1 MSNNIFSWSKQHPVE
16 AQLIGEWIESLNDN
30 SGQGMVDAAADVLSP
45 AHELFEWDE
54 TKAAGKYRL
63 RQAAE
68 IRSSLRIEV
77 RQSAK
82 KPTHIPAYI
91 AATDRGQYVLTIEA
105 SAEELTDAE
114 QRFLSQINSFRQK
127 WAGLKLAETV
137 IEAIDEVRRS
147 TSRRTAPKKKKRA
160 AKR

>member
-1 MSNNIFSWSKQHPVE
+1 MSNNIYSWSKQHPVE
-16 AQLIGEWIESLNDN
+16 AQAVGEWIESLNDN

-77 RQSAK
+77 KQESK
-82 KPTHIPAYI
+82 KPTHIPAFI
-91 AATDRGQYVLTIEA
+91 AASDKGQYVVTIEA

-114 QRFLSQINSFRQK
+114 QRFLSQINTFRQK

-137 IEAIDEVRRS
+137 IEAIDEIRRS
-147 TSRRTAPKKKKRA
+147 TSRRTAKKKRA
-160 AKR
+160 AKK